1 MEKSELESLLKA
13 GMSAKE
19 MEPIFHIKSR
29 TILYWIHKYE
39 LEDLMKYKVG
49 KPYRFEKIDSKE
61 KAYTLGFILADSGI
75 NNRRCDI
82 STVIKDKEVLEFIA
96 EVIDAVPHYDYTFDK
111 KTRRFPR
118 ARTSKKIVDILKFTG
133 GEKKQDRHYPR
144 VPKEYERY
152 LLQGFFEADGMISWG
167 RRKDRNR
174 LWHKISFKSSYNLLI
189 GVQAALSRL
198 IGISTS
204 IHPVKNENCFV
215 LEFANR
221 KDVLKFLNFVYP
233 DDSFIVLQ
241 RKYLNQ
247 YALRLELEENGETS
261 YQSQHRAEY
270 TEYKG
275 VETSGAVAIPLNNRT
290 SIQAANQQ

>member
-13 GMSAKE
+13 GMSTRE
-19 MEPIFHIKSR
+19 MEPILNKKRS
-29 TILYWIHKYE
+29 TISYWIH
-39 LEDLMKYKVG
+39 

-61 KAYTLGFILADSGI
+61 KAYTLGFILADAGI
-75 NNRRCDI
+75 TNLICAI
-82 STVIKDKEVLEFIA
+82 STAIQDKEVLEFVA
-96 EVIDAVPHYDYTFDK
+96 EVMDAVPHYDYTFDK

-152 LLQGFFEADGMISWG
+152 LLQGFFEADGTITWG

-174 LWHKISFKSSYNLLI
+174 LWHKISFKSSYSLLI

-221 KDVLKFLNFVYP
+221 KDVLQFLNFVYP